1 MPAPV
6 KVEFLQ
12 EDIDDLMKISKSR
25 TIGTSYVDRA
35 RILLRKADGLSNN
48 AIAKEL
54 QFNPKTVA
62 LWVNRYAN
70 RPKGASMLE
79 ILRDAEGR
87 GRKREITGEARIAV
101 TLTACIDPKEFGHPE
116 ELWSK
121 RLLAQVLRECAEELG
136 FSRLS
141 TICPTTVY
149 KILKESD
156 VQPWRVQ
163 YYCEKRDPEFDSKRK
178 NVLALYKV
186 ISQQFTYDP
195 IKKIWHYT
203 PNGQLQGIHVVSLDE
218 KPGIQAISSTSPV
231 QNPVPVVLTGSGT
244 ESQVAAGTE
253 LQVAA
258 NSVAD
263 LKALLQKTLTVTK
276 PDPKL
281 YIPVI
286 RKSKQA
292 SYGLG
297 TGFVR
302 SRRSLKRTKKKDY
315 EYKRH
320 GTVSL
325 IGAMDLQTGH
335 VFGDVTI
342 SHDSVAYIAFL
353 MKLDAYYPKGDKI
366 IIVLDNLSVHLSKKT
381 REYLASVP
389 GRFEFLFTPKHGS
402 WLNMIE
408 GFFGKLSRQLLRGI
422 NASGKDELTSRILKY
437 LDQVNENPVVHHW
450 TWGLDDLDPTLSYK
464 TVTLLEDMG

>member
-6 KVEFLQ
+6 RVEFPQ
-12 EDIDDLMKISKSR
+12 EDIDALLKISKSR

-48 AIAKEL
+48 AIAEEL

-62 LWVNRYAN
+62 LWVNRYTN
-70 RPKGASMLE
+70 RSEGASMLE
-79 ILRDAEGR
+79 ILRDAKGR
-87 GRKREITGEARIAV
+87 GRKPKIKGGARIAV
-101 TLTACIDPKEFGHPE
+101 TTIACTDPKGLGYPE

-121 RLLAQVLRECAEELG
+121 RLLAKALRENAEKLG
-136 FSRLS
+136 FSSLS
-141 TICPTTVY
+141 TICATTAY

-163 YYCEKRDPEFDSKRK
+163 YYCEKRDPDFDNKMN
-178 NVLALYKV
+178 NVLALYNV
-186 ISQQFTYDP
+186 ISQQFTWDLT
-195 IKKIWHYT
+195 KKVWHFT
-203 PNGQLQGIHVVSLDE
+203 PDGQLQGIHVLTLDE
-218 KPGIQAISSTSPV
+218 KPGIQALSSTSTV
-231 QNPVPVVLTGSGT
+231 QNPVPVVSTGSAT
-244 ESQVAAGTE
+244 ESQVAAGS
-253 LQVAA
+253 LP
-258 NSVAD
+258 
-263 LKALLQKTLTVTK
+263 ALTLHRRSSFTLREY
-276 PDPKL
+276 DPKL
-281 YIPVI
+281 YIPKKRTPKRVAY
-286 RKSKQA
+286 S
-292 SYGLG
+292 LG

-302 SRRSLKRTKKKDY
+302 SRRSLRRTKKRDY

-325 IGAMDLQTGH
+325 IGAMDLMTGH
-335 VFGDVTI
+335 VFGDVTK
-342 SHDSVAYIAFL
+342 SHNSEAYISFL
-353 MKLDAYYPKGDKI
+353 MKIDAYYPKEDKI
-366 IIVLDNLSVHLSKKT
+366 IIVLDNLKVHSSKST
-381 REYLASVP
+381 RAYLATVP

-408 GFFGKLSRQLLRGI
+408 GFFGKFSRQLLRGI
-422 NASGKDELTSRILKY
+422 NASSTDELTSRILKY

>member
-6 KVEFLQ
+6 RVKFPQ
-12 EDIDDLMKISKSR
+12 EDIDALLKISKSR

-48 AIAKEL
+48 AIAEEL
-54 QFNPKTVA
+54 QFNPKTVG
-62 LWVNRYAN
+62 LWVNRYIN
-70 RPKGASMLE
+70 RPEGASMLE
-79 ILRDAEGR
+79 ILRDAKGR
-87 GRKREITGEARIAV
+87 GRKKEITGEARIAV
-101 TLTACIDPKEFGHPE
+101 TLIACRDPKEFGHPE

-121 RLLAQVLRECAEELG
+121 RLFAKALRENAEKLG
-136 FSRLS
+136 LSRLS
-141 TICPTTVY
+141 TICATTAY

-156 VQPWRVQ
+156 VQPWRIQ
-163 YYCEKRDPEFDSKRK
+163 YYCEKRDPDFNNKMH
-178 NVLALYKV
+178 NVLALYRV
-186 ISQQFTYDP
+186 IFQQFTWDF
-195 IKKIWHYT
+195 IKKVWHYT
-203 PNGQLQGIHVVSLDE
+203 PDGQLQGIRVLTLDE
-218 KPGIQAISSTSPV
+218 KPGIQVLSSTSPV

-244 ESQVAAGTE
+244 E

-258 NSVAD
+258 SSVAD
-263 LKALLQKTLTVTK
+263 LKALLQKAVTVTK
-276 PDPKL
+276 FDPKL
-281 YIPVI
+281 YIPLR

-302 SRRSLKRTKKKDY
+302 SRRSLRRTKRKDY

-325 IGAMDLQTGH
+325 IGAMDLVTGH
-335 VFGDVTI
+335 VFGDVTESHNSEAFI
-342 SHDSVAYIAFL
+342 SFL
-353 MKLDAYYPKGDKI
+353 KKIDAYYPKEDKI
-366 IIVLDNLSVHLSKKT
+366 IIVLDNLKVHSSKRT
-381 REYLASVP
+381 REYLATVP

-422 NASGKDELTSRILKY
+422 NASDKDELTSRILKY